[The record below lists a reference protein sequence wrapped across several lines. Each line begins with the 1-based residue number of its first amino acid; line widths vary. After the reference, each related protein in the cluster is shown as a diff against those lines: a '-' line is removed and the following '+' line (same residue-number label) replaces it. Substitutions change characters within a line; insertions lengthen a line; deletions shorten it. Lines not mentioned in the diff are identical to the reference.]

1 MLSSQTNQR
10 IISEEQH
17 HKEYLPVDPASFG
30 RQVSMATEEK
40 TRQERQ
46 DSQNLQFGRE

>member
-10 IISEEQH
+10 ISSEEQH

-40 TRQERQ
+40 TRQ